1 MNKTPESVAQEIAA
15 IRLSLA
21 QASAA
26 VDRYA
31 EIATRNVSLQNED
44 ANGSAANGDANGS
57 ANKPTDIVASGELS
71 DAHTNLF
78 MQCHA
83 LLRTARGPVD
93 MIFSHFEN
101 VRSLLA
107 SSPLLL
113 SILPSSQLP
122 HQLTPPQSAHS
133 GALRA
138 VLEMGVFEAIPVDA
152 TSTSATVI
160 AEKLGVDKDLLG
172 KAPHLLC
179 QHTPHRTT
187 SV

>member
-31 EIATRNVSLQNED
+31 EIATRNVYLQNGD
-44 ANGSAANGDANGS
+44 ANGSTANGDANGKTNGS

-101 VRSLLA
+101 VRS
-107 SSPLLL
+107 
-113 SILPSSQLP
+113 
-122 HQLTPPQSAHS
+122 
-133 GALRA
+133 
-138 VLEMGVFEAIPVDA
+138 
-152 TSTSATVI
+152 
-160 AEKLGVDKDLLG
+160 
-172 KAPHLLC
+172 
-179 QHTPHRTT
+179 
-187 SV
+187 